1 MLELLQS
8 WLIDSGMGIT
18 SAAVLARS
26 VLAAAIILLSALADF
41 VARRLLLNVLT
52 RIIKRTKTTW
62 DNTFLEKKV
71 FNRLS
76 HLAPAIV
83 IILMAPM
90 VLEGYPHWVELLTN
104 LVEIYMIVVA
114 LLVIDSFLNAVLDI
128 YRSFPISRR
137 VPIKGFIQALKMVTL
152 FVAAIV
158 VISTVLGQTPVV
170 LLSGFGA
177 FAAVLILVFKDP
189 ILGFI
194 AGIQLSVNKM
204 VARGDWIEMPK
215 YNADGDVLDVTLT
228 TVKVQNWDKTIS
240 YIPTSALVS
249 NTFRNW
255 RGMSESGGRR
265 IKRAVSIDTGS
276 IKFCDEAM
284 LEKFAKIQ
292 YIAKYIAKKKK
303 ELAAHNEAL
312 QVDDST
318 LVNGRHLT
326 NVGTFRAYVL
336 AYLKHHPMIHQQMT
350 FLVRQLPLD
359 AHGLPIE
366 IYVFSKD
373 QVWANYEAIQ
383 ADIFDHILAVV
394 PEFELRVF
402 QNPSGNDF
410 RSLLEK

>member
-1 MLELLQS
+1 MLELLQN
-8 WLIDSGMGIT
+8 WLVDSGMGIT

-26 VLAAAIILLSALADF
+26 VLAAAVILLSAIADF
-41 VARRLLLNVLT
+41 VAHRLLLDVLT

-83 IILMAPM
+83 IILMAPLA
-90 VLEGYPHWVELLTN
+90 LEGYPDWIELLTG
-104 LVEIYMIVVA
+104 LASIYMIVVA

-137 VPIKGFIQALKMVTL
+137 IPIKGFIQVLKMVTV
-152 FVAAIV
+152 FIAAIV
-158 VISTVLGQTPVV
+158 IISTVLGQTPVV
-170 LLSGFGA
+170 LLSGLGA

-189 ILGFI
+189 ILGFV
-194 AGIQLSVNKM
+194 AGIQLTANKM

-215 YNADGDVLDVTLT
+215 YSADGDVLDVTLT

-240 YIPTSALVS
+240 YIPTSALVT

-255 RGMSESGGRR
+255 RGMNESGGRR
-265 IKRAVSIDTGS
+265 IKRAVNVDMGS

-284 LEKFAKIQ
+284 LEKFSKIQ
-292 YIAKYIAKKKK
+292 YIAEYIAKKKE

-312 QVDDST
+312 QVDGST
-318 LVNGRHLT
+318 WVNGRHLT
-326 NVGTFRAYVL
+326 NVGTFRAYVV
-336 AYLKHHPMIHQQMT
+336 AYLKQHPLIHQEMT
-350 FLVRQLPLD
+350 FLVRQLPPSPQ
-359 AHGLPIE
+359 GLPIE

-383 ADIFDHILAVV
+383 ADIFDHILAVA

-402 QNPSGNDF
+402 QNPSGHDF
-410 RSLLEK
+410 RSLV